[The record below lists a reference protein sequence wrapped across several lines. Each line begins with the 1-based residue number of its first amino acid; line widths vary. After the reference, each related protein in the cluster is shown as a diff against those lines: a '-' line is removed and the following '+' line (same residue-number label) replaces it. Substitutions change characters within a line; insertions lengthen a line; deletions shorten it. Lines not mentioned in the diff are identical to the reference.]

1 MSIFNSL
8 GSNYN
13 LGFAI
18 KALLGGAGSN
28 LKELLERR
36 YGGQTVLLF
45 KGRQTITLALKS
57 LELPKDSEIVIN
69 GFTCYAVYKAIKE
82 AGCRPV
88 LIDIPKDDLNFSPQ
102 ALKEKFNNKT
112 KAVIVQ
118 NTLGYPCD
126 IEEITKICKEKG
138 LILIEDIAHSA
149 GSVYKNG
156 KQVGTVGDI
165 TILSFSQ
172 DKIID
177 GISGGALIIRN
188 SEFRIQNSEFS
199 DPSLKKQVLDCFYPL
214 LTLLIRST
222 YNLGMGK
229 LLHYLLKKTNVLS
242 MPMDDSLYGLI
253 SLPKSYQSLALYSLE
268 NLKNDIGH
276 RRKIAKIYKE
286 NLPSEILFEKITSL
300 IDSSSN
306 LRFPIFL
313 DNCDGLIRH
322 LRNNG
327 FHLSDIWYD
336 APISPKRFM
345 EKVDYGND
353 CPNAQEISQKIVNLP
368 THKNISEKQAL
379 YLSKLIT
386 EWLR

>member
-242 MPMDDSLYGLI
+242 M
-253 SLPKSYQSLALYSLE
+253 
-268 NLKNDIGH
+268 
-276 RRKIAKIYKE
+276 
-286 NLPSEILFEKITSL
+286 
-300 IDSSSN
+300 
-306 LRFPIFL
+306 
-313 DNCDGLIRH
+313 H
-322 LRNNG
+322 L
-327 FHLSDIWYD
+327 LTI
-336 APISPKRFM
+336 
-345 EKVDYGND
+345 
-353 CPNAQEISQKIVNLP
+353 
-368 THKNISEKQAL
+368 
-379 YLSKLIT
+379 
-386 EWLR
+386 